1 MCRVVVTSRARPAC
15 QLAGESVI
23 VQNVSFIYFL
33 DIAKLAKQ
41 RVQLYVECRS
51 SMIKAPLP
59 PQHFFVFV
67 FWSNLCQLNRQ
78 DDLEFMIFLFS
89 SLCAGIS
96 QWLIPKI
103 DISEFV
109 SFSLL

>member
-1 MCRVVVTSRARPAC
+1 MCRVVVIE
-15 QLAGESVI
+15 QNESFV
-23 VQNVSFIYFL
+23 YFL
-33 DIAKLAKQ
+33 AIAKLAQQ
-41 RVQLYVECRS
+41 RVQLCVECCP
-51 SMIKAPLP
+51 SMNKTLVP

-67 FWSNLCQLNRQ
+67 FRSNLCQLNRQ

-103 DISEFV
+103 DFSEFV